1 MKPSDRFYQLAMP
14 VWETYFSH
22 PFVAGIGDGTLERER
37 FRYYMIQ
44 DHKYLMQYAKVFAL
58 GLIKAT
64 DEDDMRM
71 FAELITATLDTE
83 NAIHQAYLRESGVT
97 EEVIRETPMA
107 LNNKSYTDYMIAQAT
122 KGGLPEI
129 AVAALACSWSYKVIG
144 DHLTS
149 DPDRDKSSFYER
161 WIGMYSS
168 EEYRSANDAMIS
180 LVDRYCEGLPEE
192 HLARLDEILLDCSSY
207 EYQFWD
213 MAWSLGKT
221 YTPIPWIAQGTET
234 L

>member
-14 VWETYFSH
+14 LWQSYFDH
-22 PFVAGIGDGTLERER
+22 PFVKGIGDGTLKREK

-83 NAIHQAYLRESGVT
+83 NAVHQAYLRESGVT

-129 AVAALACSWSYKVIG
+129 AVAVLACSWSYKVIG
-144 DHLTS
+144 D
-149 DPDRDKSSFYER
+149 R
-161 WIGMYSS
+161 
-168 EEYRSANDAMIS
+168 
-180 LVDRYCEGLPEE
+180 
-192 HLARLDEILLDCSSY
+192 
-207 EYQFWD
+207 
-213 MAWSLGKT
+213 
-221 YTPIPWIAQGTET
+221 
-234 L
+234 